1 MNTIIVKTNDATQTI
16 DQVQVVTKDGKPTI
30 IKAMDKVN
38 YEFHDT
44 AIGRA
49 PNHIITKRLKNDL
62 HVSFE
67 EEGEESDLIIE
78 GFYDNP
84 DSALLGIAEDGEY
97 YYYIPDTGET
107 YDYVTQLEVGDV
119 EGQAL
124 GGTEYV
130 AVVPWWIPAA
140 AGVGLVGIVAA
151 SSSSSNDSGGVTPP
165 VNQAPVAEDD
175 VVKGET
181 GQPVTIDV
189 VANDID
195 PENDLDP
202 TSVKLIDPV
211 TGDEVTS
218 ITVPDEGEWVVDPT
232 TGKVTFTPESGF
244 SNDPTPIEYVVSDNA
259 GLKSN
264 QATITVDYPGVV
276 SITGTTSLNET
287 AADGSA
293 NEATYTVSIS
303 NPSTEDTVIEVT
315 ISDGSTEGSADYTAP
330 VTQEVTIPAG
340 QTTVDI
346 SVPIVDDNLFEGPE
360 DFTVTVTDIT
370 SGTATIGPDDSVNT
384 TIYDD
389 GTTDGETP
397 VDPAD
402 PSVGDDTPVVSITAT
417 KDTATEGVDNLLI
430 FDVSQDNLSNFDT
443 IVDVKLNTVNSTIE
457 AADVA
462 SISYTNSDG
471 IVVTLGTQAEIQ
483 DFLTNGA
490 SVKIAAGSTKAP
502 VITITVADDDV
513 YEQSED
519 LVLDISNAQNAT
531 IGTDSATGTIYDEDR
546 VAGSEDRLGDF
557 NDGDEAQSTD
567 QGTPVSGNLLD
578 NTSETDPSISL
589 SVSNVQVDTDG
600 DGVLDTIPTDGT
612 PTAVTDVNGD
622 PIGSITVNANGDYTF
637 TPDADFTGDVPV
649 IGYDVVDGSGNVLD
663 DSVLDL
669 TVLPGPVTIEIEA
682 TIGTATEGTSDDT
695 LEFTLRQNVASDQDT
710 VVNVRLDAANS
721 PDITAGDIAR
731 LQYTKAD
738 GSVVDTTDQGEIS
751 AFLATGDDVLI
762 AAGSKESLITISVA
776 DDSVYE
782 QTEDLGLI
790 ISNAVNPNG
799 VTITT
804 ATDSGVIEDEAAQDG
819 TPQEGDR
826 PTVGITASKATAIE
840 GVDNT
845 LEYTVEQDNE
855 SNLATTVTVK
865 VATGSSEV
873 EAADIASIGY
883 IDATGSPV
891 TITDSAAIQA
901 LLNGTTTL
909 QVKVPAGS
917 TAAPKIT
924 VIVKDD
930 DIYEDSEQ
938 LSF

>member
-67 EEGEESDLIIE
+67 EEGQESDLIIQ

-202 TSVKLIDPV
+202 TSVKLIDPT
-211 TGDEVTS
+211 TGAEVNS
-218 ITVPDEGEWVVDPT
+218 ITVPGEGEWIVDPT
-232 TGKVTFTPESGF
+232 TGKVIFTPESGF

-264 QATITVDYPGVV
+264 EASITVDYPQNPPIAENDIVEGETGQPVIIDVVANDSDPEKDIDPTSVKLIDPVTGDEITSLVVNGEGIWEVNSTTGKVTFTPELGFNNDPTPINYIVSDKTGLKSNEATITVDYPAVV
-276 SITGTTSLNET
+276 SINGTTSLNET
-287 AADGSA
+287 AADGST

-303 NPSTEDTVIEVT
+303 KPSTEDTIIEVT
-315 ISDGSTEGSADYTAP
+315 ISDGSTEGSADYAAP
-330 VTQEVTIPAG
+330 VIQEVIIPAG
-340 QTTVDI
+340 QTSVDI
-346 SVPIVDDNLFEGPE
+346 TVPIVDDNVFEGPE

-531 IGTDSATGTIYDEDR
+531 IGTDS
-546 VAGSEDRLGDF
+546 
-557 NDGDEAQSTD
+557 
-567 QGTPVSGNLLD
+567 
-578 NTSETDPSISL
+578 
-589 SVSNVQVDTDG
+589 
-600 DGVLDTIPTDGT
+600 
-612 PTAVTDVNGD
+612 
-622 PIGSITVNANGDYTF
+622 
-637 TPDADFTGDVPV
+637 
-649 IGYDVVDGSGNVLD
+649 
-663 DSVLDL
+663 
-669 TVLPGPVTIEIEA
+669 
-682 TIGTATEGTSDDT
+682 
-695 LEFTLRQNVASDQDT
+695 
-710 VVNVRLDAANS
+710 
-721 PDITAGDIAR
+721 
-731 LQYTKAD
+731 
-738 GSVVDTTDQGEIS
+738 
-751 AFLATGDDVLI
+751 
-762 AAGSKESLITISVA
+762 
-776 DDSVYE
+776 
-782 QTEDLGLI
+782 
-790 ISNAVNPNG
+790 
-799 VTITT
+799 
-804 ATDSGVIEDEAAQDG
+804 
-819 TPQEGDR
+819 
-826 PTVGITASKATAIE
+826 
-840 GVDNT
+840 
-845 LEYTVEQDNE
+845 
-855 SNLATTVTVK
+855 
-865 VATGSSEV
+865 
-873 EAADIASIGY
+873 
-883 IDATGSPV
+883 
-891 TITDSAAIQA
+891 
-901 LLNGTTTL
+901 
-909 QVKVPAGS
+909 
-917 TAAPKIT
+917 
-924 VIVKDD
+924 
-930 DIYEDSEQ
+930 
-938 LSF
+938 

>member
-1 MNTIIVKTNDATQTI
+1 
-16 DQVQVVTKDGKPTI
+16 
-30 IKAMDKVN
+30 
-38 YEFHDT
+38 
-44 AIGRA
+44 
-49 PNHIITKRLKNDL
+49 
-62 HVSFE
+62 
-67 EEGEESDLIIE
+67 
-78 GFYDNP
+78 
-84 DSALLGIAEDGEY
+84 
-97 YYYIPDTGET
+97 
-107 YDYVTQLEVGDV
+107 
-119 EGQAL
+119 
-124 GGTEYV
+124 
-130 AVVPWWIPAA
+130 
-140 AGVGLVGIVAA
+140 
-151 SSSSSNDSGGVTPP
+151 
-165 VNQAPVAEDD
+165 
-175 VVKGET
+175 
-181 GQPVTIDV
+181 
-189 VANDID
+189 
-195 PENDLDP
+195 
-202 TSVKLIDPV
+202 
-211 TGDEVTS
+211 
-218 ITVPDEGEWVVDPT
+218 
-232 TGKVTFTPESGF
+232 
-244 SNDPTPIEYVVSDNA
+244 TPI
-259 GLKSN
+259 
-264 QATITVDYPGVV
+264 V
-276 SITGTTSLNET
+276 SITGTASLNEM
-287 AADGSA
+287 AADGTP

-303 NPSTEDTVIEVT
+303 NPSTIDTVIEVT

-330 VTQEVTIPAG
+330 VTQLVTIPAG
-340 QTTVDI
+340 QTTVDVK
-346 SVPIVDDNLFEGPE
+346 VPIVDDNLSEGPE

-389 GTTDGETP
+389 GTTDGTTP
-397 VDPAD
+397 VDPND
-402 PSVGDDTPVVSITAT
+402 PTLGEDTPVVSITAT

-457 AADVA
+457 AADIA

-471 IVVTLGTQAEIQ
+471 IVVTLGTQAQIQ

-490 SVKIAAGSTKAP
+490 SVKIAAGQTKAP

-513 YEQSED
+513 YERSED

-531 IGTDSATGTIYDEDR
+531 IGTDSATGSIVDEDR

-567 QGTPVSGNLLD
+567 QGQPVSGNLLD

-612 PTAVTDVNGD
+612 PTAITDVNGD

-637 TPDADFTGDVPV
+637 TPDADFTGDVPE
-649 IGYDVVDGSGNVLD
+649 ISYEVVDGNNQVLD
-663 DSVLDL
+663 DSNL
-669 TVLPGPVTIEIEA
+669 TITVIPGAVEIKIEA

-695 LEFTLRQNVASDQDT
+695 LEFSISQNVASDQDT

-751 AFLATGDDVLI
+751 AFLANGDDVLI

-826 PTVGITASKATAIE
+826 PTVSITATKDTAIE
-840 GVDNT
+840 GEDNT
-845 LEYTVEQDNE
+845 LEYTVAQDNL

-891 TITDSAAIQA
+891 TITDSAAIEA

-938 LSF
+938 LSFVIDSADNADIDSTVATGSIVDEDRVAGSEDRLGDFNDGDEAQSTDQ